1 MKENQ
6 DRLGVSFEPLS
17 VWWGG
22 GSGLH
27 KGSGSTVA
35 CVGPDVLKRNFT

>member
-6 DRLGVSFEPLS
+6 DRLGVSFESLGR
-17 VWWGG
+17 GG
-22 GSGLH
+22 ESGLH

-35 CVGPDVLKRNFT
+35 CVGPDVLQRDFT

>member
-6 DRLGVSFEPLS
+6 DRLGISFEPLS
-17 VWWGG
+17 GR

-35 CVGPDVLKRNFT
+35 CVGPDVLQRNFT